1 MALEI
6 RIERKTGPLPRPCA
20 CGNLVA
26 AIEYEWRGGYLYRDT
41 WTCWSCGVVI
51 FAWVWSST
59 MAAAQECRALDEG
72 KSGKP
77 VRSGCLVSPRST
89 GQLGLF

>member
-59 MAAAQECRALDEG
+59 MAAAQECRAMDEP
-72 KSGKP
+72 SARP
-77 VRSGCLVSPRST
+77 QASPQPR
-89 GQLGLF
+89 GQMGLF